1 MERGTGWYP
10 ACYIALLAWTWLL
23 LSPWCFTSAEIT
35 CRACSSS
42 SSAPSSPSS
51 RAKPHQGPP
60 PPPPRGLLRWPGSRD
75 VGFAREE
82 ALQAEQPGGGWGVG
96 DEDEEEEAL
105 VVVLEEDRGWGRVQ
119 PAAGAV
125 EGTWGAGEARR
136 SGAKGDGW
144 AGEAHGKSPSRQRLG
159 MAKGSGAAAAHG
171 LEGMLLPPGDAQEAG
186 GSVGRVT
193 SSHPL
198 PPRARRSSGAPGH
211 GQAGGGSPWTDGQ
224 KVTRTQAKGSK
235 EEGKVT
241 KMRGG
246 EELKLTST
254 TFALTGDSAHNQAMV
269 HWSGHNSSVIL
280 ILTKLYD
287 FNLGS
292 VTESSLWRST
302 DYGTTYEKLN
312 DKVGL
317 KTVLS
322 YLYVSPTNKRKIMLL
337 GDPEIESSILI
348 SSDEGATYQKYRLN
362 FYIQSLL
369 FHPKQEDWILA
380 YSLDQKMY
388 SSMDFGRRWQLMH
401 ERITPNRFYWSV
413 TGLDKE
419 PDLVHMEART
429 ADGHAHYITCRIQEC
444 SETTRSGPFLRSI
457 DTNSLVVQDE
467 YVFIQVTAGGRA
479 NYYVS
484 YKREP
489 FAQIKL
495 PKYSLPKDMHI
506 ISTDENQVFAAVQ
519 EWNQNDTY
527 NLYISDTRGVYFTL
541 ALENVKSSRGLEGN
555 IIIDLYEV
563 AGIKGIFLA
572 NKKIEDQIKT
582 FITYNKGRDWRL
594 LRAPDTDLRGGP
606 LHCQLPFC
614 SLHLHLQISE
624 NPYTSG
630 SISSKETAPGL
641 VVATG
646 NVGSELSYTDIST
659 FISSDAGN
667 SWRQIFE
674 EEYNVW
680 YLDWGGALV
689 AMKHTSM
696 PIRHLWV
703 SFDEGR
709 SWSKYAFTSTPLFVD
724 GSLVEPG
731 IETQL
736 MTIFGHFSLRS
747 EWQLVK
753 VDYKSIFS
761 RRCNKEDYQTWH
773 LHNQGEPCVM
783 GERKI
788 YKKRKPGAQCALGR
802 DYSRTVVSEPCV
814 CAEWDFECDYGY
826 ERHSNNQ
833 CMPAFWF
840 NPSSLPKDCSLG
852 QSYLNS
858 TGYRRIV
865 SNNCTDGLREKYVAK
880 AEQCPGKAPR
890 GLHVLTTDGKLL
902 AQQGHNT
909 TFIILMEEGDLQ
921 RTNIQLDFGDGI
933 AMSYANFS
941 PIEEGI
947 RHVYKSAGIFQV
959 TAYAENSLGSDT
971 AVLFLH
977 VVCPVEHVHLNV
989 PFVAIRNK
997 EVNLT
1002 AVVWPSQSG
1011 TLTYF
1016 WWFGNST
1023 KPLITLESSVSY
1035 TFATEGTNTI
1045 TVQVSAGSALLQDTK
1060 DIAVHEYFQ
1069 SQLLSFSPNLDYHN
1083 PDIPE
1088 WRQDISKVIKR
1099 ALVQVTGILDEQILV
1114 AVFPGLPTSAELFI
1128 LPHRNTTER
1137 RKGHEGDL
1145 EQVVEL
1151 LFNALNQN
1159 LVQFELKPGVEV
1171 IAYVTQLTLAP
1182 LVDSST
1188 GHSSSAML
1196 MLLSVVFVGLAVF
1209 LIYKFKRKIPWVNI
1223 YAQVQHDK
1231 EQEMI
1236 GSVSQSESAPKIA
1249 LTEFTDPEELMEKEL
1264 DTRVIGSISTIANS
1278 ESTKE
1283 IPNCTS
1289 V

>member
-1 MERGTGWYP
+1 MEKGTNCFP
-10 ACYIALLAWTWLL
+10 TCHTIFLAWTWFLL
-23 LSPWCFTSAEIT
+23 LSWCCTGAEIT
-35 CRACSSS
+35 CRSCSSPSPSWPSSS
-42 SSAPSSPSS
+42 S
-51 RAKPHQGPP
+51 RLRQEQRQ
-60 PPPPRGLLRWPGSRD
+60 PPPPRGLRSWPGGR
-75 VGFAREE
+75 AR
-82 ALQAEQPGGGWGVG
+82 
-96 DEDEEEEAL
+96 
-105 VVVLEEDRGWGRVQ
+105 
-119 PAAGAV
+119 
-125 EGTWGAGEARR
+125 
-136 SGAKGDGW
+136 
-144 AGEAHGKSPSRQRLG
+144 
-159 MAKGSGAAAAHG
+159 GSLGAAAAA
-171 LEGMLLPPGDAQEAG
+171 EPVPGAEPGGQAGPRGAALRAAGAG
-186 GSVGRVT
+186 G
-193 SSHPL
+193 
-198 PPRARRSSGAPGH
+198 GAPGSR
-211 GQAGGGSPWTDGQ
+211 GPAAPRTRRSTEGRRALPAGGVRGVPAAEGQ
-224 KVTRTQAKGSK
+224 
-235 EEGKVT
+235 
-241 KMRGG
+241 RGG
-246 EELKLTST
+246 RAQPRGPPEDGRAARPRGAEEPRLSST
-254 TFALTGDSAHNQAMV
+254 TFALTGDAAHNQAMV

-337 GDPEIESSILI
+337 SDPEVESSILI

-369 FHPKQEDWILA
+369 FHPKQEEWILA
-380 YSLDQKMY
+380 YSLDQKLY
-388 SSMDFGRRWQLMH
+388 SSMDFGRKWQLMH
-401 ERITPNRFYWSV
+401 ERVTPNRFYWSV
-413 TGLDKE
+413 AGLDKE

-429 ADGHAHYITCRIQEC
+429 ADGHTHYLTCRIQEC
-444 SETTRSGPFLRSI
+444 SETKRSGPFSRSI
-457 DTNSLVVQDE
+457 DVSSLVVQDE
-467 YVFIQVTAGGRA
+467 YIFIQVTTGGRA
-479 NYYVS
+479 TYYVS
-484 YKREP
+484 YRREP

-555 IIIDLYEV
+555 IVIDLYEV

-572 NKKIEDQIKT
+572 NRKVDDQIKT

-594 LRAPDTDLRGGP
+594 LQAPDTDLRGDP
-606 LHCQLPFC
+606 VLCQLPFC
-614 SLHLHLQISE
+614 SLHLRLQLSE

-641 VVATG
+641 LVATG
-646 NVGSELSYTDIST
+646 NIGSELSYTEAGV
-659 FISSDAGN
+659 FISSDGGN

-680 YLDWGGALV
+680 FLDWGGALV
-689 AMKHTSM
+689 AMKHTSV
-696 PIRHLWV
+696 PIRHMWV

-709 SWSKYAFTSTPLFVD
+709 SWTKYSFTSTPLFVD
-724 GSLVEPG
+724 GSLVDPG
-731 IETQL
+731 IETQI
-736 MTIFGHFSLRS
+736 MTVFGHFSLRS

-753 VDYKSIFS
+753 VDYKSLFS
-761 RRCNKEDYQTWH
+761 RRCTKDDYQTWH

-788 YKKRKPGAQCALGR
+788 YKKRKPGAQCSLGR
-802 DYSRTVVSEPCV
+802 DYSQTVVSEPCV
-814 CAEWDFECDYGY
+814 CGQGDFECDYGY

-833 CMPAFWF
+833 CIPAFWF
-840 NPSSLPKDCSLG
+840 SPSSLSKDCNVG
-852 QSYLNS
+852 QNYWNS

-865 SNNCTDGLREKYVAK
+865 SNNCTDGLREKYMAK
-880 AEQCPGKAPR
+880 MEKCPGKAPR
-890 GLHVLTTDGKLL
+890 GLHILTSDGKLVME
-902 AQQGHNT
+902 QGHNA

-933 AMSYANFS
+933 AVSYANFS
-941 PIEEGI
+941 PVEDGI

-959 TAYAENSLGSDT
+959 TAFAENSLGSDT

-977 VVCPVEHVHLNV
+977 VVCPVEHVHLSV

-997 EVNLT
+997 DVNIT
-1002 AVVWPSQSG
+1002 AVVWPSQAG

-1023 KPLITLESSVSY
+1023 KPLITLESSISY
-1035 TFATEGTNTI
+1035 TFTVEGMNMV
-1045 TVQVSAGSALLQDTK
+1045 TVQVAGGSSLIQDTK
-1060 DIAVHEYFQ
+1060 EIAVHEYFQ

-1088 WRQDISKVIKR
+1088 WRQDVGKVIKR
-1099 ALVQVTGILDEQILV
+1099 ALAQVTGIPDEQILV
-1114 AVFPGLPTSAELFI
+1114 ALFPGLPTSAELFI
-1128 LPHRNTTER
+1128 LPHKNTTER
-1137 RKGHEGDL
+1137 RKSSEADL
-1145 EQVVEL
+1145 EQVVEI

-1171 IAYVTQLTLAP
+1171 VVYVTQLTLAP
-1182 LVDSST
+1182 LVDSSS

-1209 LIYKFKRKIPWVNI
+1209 LIYKFKRKIPWINI

-1236 GSVSQSESAPKIA
+1236 GSVSQSENAPKIT
-1249 LTEFTDPEELMEKEL
+1249 LSEFTDPEELMDKEL
-1264 DTRVIGSISTIANS
+1264 DTRVMGSISTIANS

>member
-1 MERGTGWYP
+1 MHY
-10 ACYIALLAWTWLL
+10 AVWLCETA
-23 LSPWCFTSAEIT
+23 PFCFA
-35 CRACSSS
+35 
-42 SSAPSSPSS
+42 
-51 RAKPHQGPP
+51 
-60 PPPPRGLLRWPGSRD
+60 
-75 VGFAREE
+75 
-82 ALQAEQPGGGWGVG
+82 
-96 DEDEEEEAL
+96 
-105 VVVLEEDRGWGRVQ
+105 
-119 PAAGAV
+119 
-125 EGTWGAGEARR
+125 
-136 SGAKGDGW
+136 
-144 AGEAHGKSPSRQRLG
+144 
-159 MAKGSGAAAAHG
+159 
-171 LEGMLLPPGDAQEAG
+171 
-186 GSVGRVT
+186 
-193 SSHPL
+193 
-198 PPRARRSSGAPGH
+198 
-211 GQAGGGSPWTDGQ
+211 
-224 KVTRTQAKGSK
+224 
-235 EEGKVT
+235 
-241 KMRGG
+241 
-246 EELKLTST
+246 LKLMYVPCV
-254 TFALTGDSAHNQAMV
+254 FFFCVVFLC
-269 HWSGHNSSVIL
+269 
-280 ILTKLYD
+280 
-287 FNLGS
+287 
-292 VTESSLWRST
+292 RST

-337 GDPEIESSILI
+337 SDPEIESSILI

-369 FHPKQEDWILA
+369 FHPKQEDWVLA
-380 YSLDQKMY
+380 YSLDQKLY
-388 SSMDFGRRWQLMH
+388 SSMDFGRRWQLMSACFP
-401 ERITPNRFYWSV
+401 IPSP
-413 TGLDKE
+413 L
-419 PDLVHMEART
+419 
-429 ADGHAHYITCRIQEC
+429 ADAHYITCRIQEC

-457 DTNSLVVQDE
+457 DTSSLVVQDE

-527 NLYISDTRGVYFTL
+527 NLYISDIRGVYFTL

-563 AGIKGIFLA
+563 AGIKGVFLA

-594 LRAPDTDLRGGP
+594 VQAPDTDLRGDP
-606 LHCQLPFC
+606 VQCQMPFC

-641 VVATG
+641 LVATG
-646 NVGSELSYTDIST
+646 NIGSELSYADIGM
-659 FISSDAGN
+659 FVSSDGGN

-709 SWSKYAFTSTPLFVD
+709 SWSKYSFTPTPLFVD
-724 GSLVEPG
+724 GSLVDPG
-731 IETQL
+731 IETQI

-761 RRCNKEDYQTWH
+761 RRCNKDDYQTWH

-814 CAEWDFECDYGY
+814 CADGDFDDYGY

-833 CMPAFWF
+833 CVPAFWF
-840 NPSSLPKDCSLG
+840 NPSSLSKDCSFG

-865 SNNCTDGLREKYVAK
+865 SNNCVDGLREKYMAK
-880 AEQCPGKAPR
+880 AEKCPGKAPR
-890 GLHVLTTDGKLL
+890 GLHILTTDGKLVTE
-902 AQQGHNT
+902 QGHNA
-909 TFIILMEEGDLQ
+909 TFIILMDEVH
-921 RTNIQLDFGDGI
+921 LDFGDGI
-933 AMSYANFS
+933 AVSYANFS
-941 PIEEGI
+941 PIEDGI

-977 VVCPVEHVHLNV
+977 VVCPLEHVHLSV

-997 EVNLT
+997 EVNIT

-1023 KPLITLESSVSY
+1023 KPVISLESSISY
-1035 TFATEGTNTI
+1035 TFATEGMNTI
-1045 TVQVSAGSALLQDTK
+1045 TVQVAAGSTLIQDTK
-1060 DIAVHEYFQ
+1060 EIAVHEYFQ

-1088 WRQDISKVIKR
+1088 WRQDIGRVIKG
-1099 ALVQVTGILDEQILV
+1099 ALLQVTGIPDEQILV

-1128 LPHRNTTER
+1128 LPHKNTTER
-1137 RKGHEGDL
+1137 RKGNEGDL
-1145 EQVVEL
+1145 EQIVEI

-1171 IAYVTQLTLAP
+1171 VVYVTQLTLAP

-1209 LIYKFKRKIPWVNI
+1209 LIYKFKRANPSPPASLGKGEPSPSL
-1223 YAQVQHDK
+1223 ARCHEPGGR
-1231 EQEMI
+1231 EQPRRRLRI
-1236 GSVSQSESAPKIA
+1236 LSPSERTGAW
-1249 LTEFTDPEELMEKEL
+1249 
-1264 DTRVIGSISTIANS
+1264 RWG
-1278 ESTKE
+1278 
-1283 IPNCTS
+1283 
-1289 V
+1289 

>member
-1 MERGTGWYP
+1 
-10 ACYIALLAWTWLL
+10 
-23 LSPWCFTSAEIT
+23 
-35 CRACSSS
+35 
-42 SSAPSSPSS
+42 
-51 RAKPHQGPP
+51 
-60 PPPPRGLLRWPGSRD
+60 
-75 VGFAREE
+75 
-82 ALQAEQPGGGWGVG
+82 
-96 DEDEEEEAL
+96 
-105 VVVLEEDRGWGRVQ
+105 
-119 PAAGAV
+119 
-125 EGTWGAGEARR
+125 
-136 SGAKGDGW
+136 
-144 AGEAHGKSPSRQRLG
+144 
-159 MAKGSGAAAAHG
+159 
-171 LEGMLLPPGDAQEAG
+171 
-186 GSVGRVT
+186 
-193 SSHPL
+193 
-198 PPRARRSSGAPGH
+198 
-211 GQAGGGSPWTDGQ
+211 
-224 KVTRTQAKGSK
+224 
-235 EEGKVT
+235 
-241 KMRGG
+241 
-246 EELKLTST
+246 
-254 TFALTGDSAHNQAMV
+254 
-269 HWSGHNSSVIL
+269 VIL

-337 GDPEIESSILI
+337 SDPEIESSILI

-369 FHPKQEDWILA
+369 FHPKQEEWILA
-380 YSLDQKMY
+380 YSLDQKLY
-388 SSMDFGRRWQLMH
+388 SSMDFGRKWQLMH
-401 ERITPNRFYWSV
+401 ERVTPNRFYWSV

-419 PDLVHMEART
+419 ADLVHMEART
-429 ADGHAHYITCRIQEC
+429 ADGRTHYLTCRIQEC
-444 SETTRSGPFLRSI
+444 SETKRSGPFSRSI
-457 DTNSLVVQDE
+457 DVSSLVVQDE
-467 YVFIQVTAGGRA
+467 YIFIEVTAGGRA

-484 YKREP
+484 YRREP

-572 NKKIEDQIKT
+572 NRKIDDQIKT

-594 LRAPDTDLRGGP
+594 LQAPDTNLRGDP
-606 LHCQLPFC
+606 VACQLPFC
-614 SLHLHLQISE
+614 SLHLHLQLSE

-641 VVATG
+641 LVATG
-646 NVGSELSYTDIST
+646 NIGSELSYGDVGVRAIMLCLLHL
-659 FISSDAGN
+659 
-667 SWRQIFE
+667 QIFE

-680 YLDWGGALV
+680 FLDWGGALV
-689 AMKHTSM
+689 AMKHTSV
-696 PIRHLWV
+696 PIRHMWV

-709 SWSKYAFTSTPLFVD
+709 SWGKYSFTSTPLFVD
-724 GSLVEPG
+724 GSLIDPG
-731 IETQL
+731 IETQI
-736 MTIFGHFSLRS
+736 MTVFGHFSLRS

-761 RRCNKEDYQTWH
+761 RRCNKDDYQTWH

-788 YKKRKPGAQCALGR
+788 YKKRKPGARCSLGR
-802 DYSRTVVSEPCV
+802 DYSQTVVSEPCV
-814 CAEWDFECDYGY
+814 CGQGDFECDYGY

-833 CMPAFWF
+833 CVPAFWF
-840 NPSSLPKDCSLG
+840 SPSSLSKDCSVG

-865 SNNCTDGLREKYVAK
+865 SNNCTDGLREKYMAK
-880 AEQCPGKAPR
+880 MEKCPGKAPR
-890 GLHVLTTDGKLL
+890 GLHILTTDGKLVTE
-902 AQQGHNT
+902 QGHNA

-933 AMSYANFS
+933 AVSYANFS
-941 PIEEGI
+941 PVENGI

-977 VVCPVEHVHLNV
+977 VVCPVEHVHLSV

-997 EVNLT
+997 DINIT
-1002 AVVWPSQSG
+1002 AVVWPSQAG

-1023 KPLITLESSVSY
+1023 KPLITLESSISHV
-1035 TFATEGTNTI
+1035 FAVEGMNTV
-1045 TVQVSAGSALLQDTK
+1045 TVQVAAGNTLIQDTK
-1060 DIAVHEYFQ
+1060 EIAVHEYFQ

-1088 WRQDISKVIKR
+1088 WRQDIGKVIKR
-1099 ALVQVTGILDEQILV
+1099 ALAQVTGISDEQILV

-1128 LPHRNTTER
+1128 LPNKNTTER
-1137 RKGHEGDL
+1137 RKSSEADL
-1145 EQVVEL
+1145 EQVVEI

-1171 IAYVTQLTLAP
+1171 IVYVTQLTLAP

-1209 LIYKFKRKIPWVNI
+1209 LIYKFKRKIPWINI

-1236 GSVSQSESAPKIA
+1236 GSVSQSENAPKIT
-1249 LTEFTDPEELMEKEL
+1249 LSEFTDPEELMDKEL
-1264 DTRVIGSISTIANS
+1264 DTRAMGSISTIANS

>member
-1 MERGTGWYP
+1 ME
-10 ACYIALLAWTWLL
+10 IADKL
-23 LSPWCFTSAEIT
+23 P
-35 CRACSSS
+35 
-42 SSAPSSPSS
+42 
-51 RAKPHQGPP
+51 
-60 PPPPRGLLRWPGSRD
+60 
-75 VGFAREE
+75 
-82 ALQAEQPGGGWGVG
+82 
-96 DEDEEEEAL
+96 
-105 VVVLEEDRGWGRVQ
+105 VV
-119 PAAGAV
+119 
-125 EGTWGAGEARR
+125 
-136 SGAKGDGW
+136 
-144 AGEAHGKSPSRQRLG
+144 
-159 MAKGSGAAAAHG
+159 G
-171 LEGMLLPPGDAQEAG
+171 LEGRKCCKHHGNM
-186 GSVGRVT
+186 SVGRRQR
-193 SSHPL
+193 HKHA
-198 PPRARRSSGAPGH
+198 RASEWR
-211 GQAGGGSPWTDGQ
+211 
-224 KVTRTQAKGSK
+224 
-235 EEGKVT
+235 
-241 KMRGG
+241 
-246 EELKLTST
+246 
-254 TFALTGDSAHNQAMV
+254 
-269 HWSGHNSSVIL
+269 VIL

-337 GDPEIESSILI
+337 SDPEIESSILI

-369 FHPKQEDWILA
+369 FHPKQEEWILA
-380 YSLDQKMY
+380 YSLDQKLY
-388 SSMDFGRRWQLMH
+388 SSMDFGRKWQLMH
-401 ERITPNRFYWSV
+401 ERVTPNRFYWSV
-413 TGLDKE
+413 AGLDKE

-429 ADGHAHYITCRIQEC
+429 ADGHTHYLTCRIQEC
-444 SETTRSGPFLRSI
+444 SETKRSGPFSRSI
-457 DTNSLVVQDE
+457 DVSSLVVQDE
-467 YVFIQVTAGGRA
+467 YIFIQVTTGGRA
-479 NYYVS
+479 TYYVS
-484 YKREP
+484 YRREP

-555 IIIDLYEV
+555 IVIDLYEV

-572 NKKIEDQIKT
+572 NRKVDDQIKT

-594 LRAPDTDLRGGP
+594 LQAPSTDLRGDP
-606 LHCQLPFC
+606 VLCQLPFC
-614 SLHLHLQISE
+614 SLHLRLQLSE

-641 VVATG
+641 LVATG
-646 NVGSELSYTDIST
+646 NIGSELSYTEVGM
-659 FISSDAGN
+659 FISSDGGN

-680 YLDWGGALV
+680 FLDWGGALV
-689 AMKHTSM
+689 AMKHTSV
-696 PIRHLWV
+696 PIRHMWV

-709 SWSKYAFTSTPLFVD
+709 SWTKYSFTSTPLFVD
-724 GSLVEPG
+724 GSLVDPG
-731 IETQL
+731 IETQI
-736 MTIFGHFSLRS
+736 MTVFGHFSLRS

-753 VDYKSIFS
+753 VDYKSLFS
-761 RRCNKEDYQTWH
+761 RRCTKDDYQTWH

-788 YKKRKPGAQCALGR
+788 YKKRKPGAQCSLGR
-802 DYSRTVVSEPCV
+802 DYSQTVVSEPLCDSG
-814 CAEWDFECDYGY
+814 DFDYGY

-833 CMPAFWF
+833 CIPAFWF
-840 NPSSLPKDCSLG
+840 SPSSLSKDCNVG
-852 QSYLNS
+852 QNYWNS

-865 SNNCTDGLREKYVAK
+865 SNNCTDGLREKYMAK
-880 AEQCPGKAPR
+880 MEKCPGKAPR
-890 GLHVLTTDGKLL
+890 GLHILTSDGKLVME
-902 AQQGHNT
+902 QGHNA

-933 AMSYANFS
+933 AVSYANFS
-941 PIEEGI
+941 PVEDGI

-977 VVCPVEHVHLNV
+977 VVCPVEHVHLSV

-997 EVNLT
+997 DVNIT
-1002 AVVWPSQSG
+1002 AVVWPSQAG

-1023 KPLITLESSVSY
+1023 KPLITLESSISY
-1035 TFATEGTNTI
+1035 TFTVEGMNTV
-1045 TVQVSAGSALLQDTK
+1045 TVQVAGGNTLIQDTK
-1060 DIAVHEYFQ
+1060 EIAVHEYFQ

-1088 WRQDISKVIKR
+1088 WRQDVGKVIKR
-1099 ALVQVTGILDEQILV
+1099 ALAQVTGIPDEQILV
-1114 AVFPGLPTSAELFI
+1114 ALFPGLPTSAELFI
-1128 LPHRNTTER
+1128 LPHKNTTER
-1137 RKGHEGDL
+1137 RKSSEADL
-1145 EQVVEL
+1145 EQVRKEGFMEYLFLSYL
-1151 LFNALNQN
+1151 LT
-1159 LVQFELKPGVEV
+1159 
-1171 IAYVTQLTLAP
+1171 ITP
-1182 LVDSST
+1182 LVDSSSS
-1188 GHSSSAML
+1188 HSSSAML

-1209 LIYKFKRKIPWVNI
+1209 LIYKFKRKIPWINI

-1236 GSVSQSESAPKIA
+1236 GSVSQSENAPKIT
-1249 LTEFTDPEELMEKEL
+1249 LSEFTDPEELMDKEL
-1264 DTRVIGSISTIANS
+1264 DTRVMGSISTIANS

>member
-1 MERGTGWYP
+1 MEAARTERPAGWPGAPLARTG
-10 ACYIALLAWTWLL
+10 LLL
-23 LSPWCFTSAEIT
+23 LSTWVLAGAEIT
-35 CRACSSS
+35 WGGPGRPAAPASRPPALLPLAPRAVASPWPEERVA
-42 SSAPSSPSS
+42 APRRRGAAPG
-51 RAKPHQGPP
+51 RRPGPEP
-60 PPPPRGLLRWPGSRD
+60 LP
-75 VGFAREE
+75 
-82 ALQAEQPGGGWGVG
+82 QPGGRSGGGVKKQ
-96 DEDEEEEAL
+96 EAGAPTP
-105 VVVLEEDRGWGRVQ
+105 VGARGGQGSPAPGKPGGVRRSRRAQ
-119 PAAGAV
+119 PPAALGRADV
-125 EGTWGAGEARR
+125 RATALADGSKGGRPL
-136 SGAKGDGW
+136 AKGLREEVKAPRPG
-144 AGEAHGKSPSRQRLG
+144 
-159 MAKGSGAAAAHG
+159 GAAA
-171 LEGMLLPPGDAQEAG
+171 
-186 GSVGRVT
+186 
-193 SSHPL
+193 
-198 PPRARRSSGAPGH
+198 
-211 GQAGGGSPWTDGQ
+211 
-224 KVTRTQAKGSK
+224 
-235 EEGKVT
+235 
-241 KMRGG
+241 
-246 EELKLTST
+246 EELRLPSTS
-254 TFALTGDSAHNQAMV
+254 FALTGDSAHNQAMV

-322 YLYVSPTNKRKIMLL
+322 YLYVNPTNKRKIMLL
-337 GDPEIESSILI
+337 SDPEMESSILI
-348 SSDEGATYQKYRLN
+348 SSDEGATYQKYRLT
-362 FYIQSLL
+362 FFIQSLL
-369 FHPKQEDWILA
+369 FHPKQEDWVLA
-380 YSLDQKMY
+380 YSLDQKLY

-413 TGLDKE
+413 AGLDKE
-419 PDLVHMEART
+419 ADLVHMEVRT
-429 ADGHAHYITCRIQEC
+429 ADGYAHYLTCRIQEC
-444 SETTRSGPFLRSI
+444 AETTRSGPFARSI
-457 DTNSLVVQDE
+457 DISSLVVQDE
-467 YVFIQVTAGGRA
+467 YIFIQVTTGGRA
-479 NYYVS
+479 SYYVS
-484 YKREP
+484 YRREA

-527 NLYISDTRGVYFTL
+527 NLYISDTRGIYFTL
-541 ALENVKSSRGLEGN
+541 AMENIKSSRGLMGN
-555 IIIDLYEV
+555 IIIELYEV

-572 NKKIEDQIKT
+572 NKKVDEQVKT
-582 FITYNKGRDWRL
+582 YITYNKGRDWRL
-594 LRAPDTDLRGGP
+594 LKAPDVDLRGSP
-606 LHCQLPFC
+606 VHCQLPFC

-624 NPYTSG
+624 NPYSSG
-630 SISSKETAPGL
+630 RISSKETAPGL

-646 NVGSELSYTDIST
+646 NIGPELSYTDIGV
-659 FISSDAGN
+659 FISSDGGN
-667 SWRQIFE
+667 TWRQIFD

-680 YLDWGGALV
+680 FLDWGGALV
-689 AMKHTSM
+689 AMKHT
-696 PIRHLWV
+696 PLPVRHLWV
-703 SFDEGR
+703 SFDEGH
-709 SWSKYAFTSTPLFVD
+709 SWDKYAFTTAPLFVD
-724 GSLVEPG
+724 GALVEAG
-731 IETQL
+731 VGTQI
-736 MTIFGHFSLRS
+736 MTVFGHFSLRS

-761 RRCNKEDYQTWH
+761 RRCTKEDYQTWH
-773 LHNQGEPCVM
+773 LLNQGEPCVM

-788 YKKRKPGAQCALGR
+788 FKKRKPGAQCSLGR
-802 DYSRTVVSEPCV
+802 ESSGTVVSEPCV
-814 CAEWDFECDYGY
+814 CADWDFECDYGY
-826 ERHSNNQ
+826 ERHGESQ
-833 CMPAFWF
+833 CVPAFWY
-840 NPSSLPKDCSLG
+840 NPASPSKDCSLG

-865 SNNCTDGLREKYVAK
+865 SNNCTDGLREKYTAK
-880 AEQCPGKAPR
+880 AQMCPGKAPR
-890 GLHVLTTDGKLL
+890 GLHVVTTDGRLV
-902 AQQGHNT
+902 AEQGHNA

-933 AMSYANFS
+933 AVSYANFS

-947 RHVYKSAGIFQV
+947 KHVYKSAGIFQV
-959 TAYAENSLGSDT
+959 TAYAENNLGSDT

-977 VVCPVEHVHLNV
+977 VVCPVEHVHLRV

-997 EVNLT
+997 EVNVS
-1002 AVVWPSQSG
+1002 AVVWPSQLG

-1023 KPLITLESSVSY
+1023 KPLITLDSSISF
-1035 TFATEGTNTI
+1035 TFLAEGTNTI
-1045 TVQVSAGSALLQDTK
+1045 TVQVAAGNALIQDTK

-1088 WRQDISKVIKR
+1088 WRLDIGNVIKR
-1099 ALVQVTGILDEQILV
+1099 ALVKVTSVPEDQILV

-1128 LPHRNTTER
+1128 LPPKNLTER
-1137 RKGHEGDL
+1137 RKGNEGDL
-1145 EQVVEL
+1145 EQIVEM

-1159 LVQFELKPGVEV
+1159 LVQFELKPGVQV
-1171 IAYVTQLTLAP
+1171 IVYVTQLTLAP
-1182 LVDSST
+1182 LVDSSA

-1209 LIYKFKRKIPWVNI
+1209 LIYKFKRKIPWINI

-1236 GSVSQSESAPKIA
+1236 GSVSQSENAPKIT
-1249 LTEFTDPEELMEKEL
+1249 LSDFTEPEELLDKEL
-1264 DTRVIGSISTIANS
+1264 DTRVIGGIATIANS